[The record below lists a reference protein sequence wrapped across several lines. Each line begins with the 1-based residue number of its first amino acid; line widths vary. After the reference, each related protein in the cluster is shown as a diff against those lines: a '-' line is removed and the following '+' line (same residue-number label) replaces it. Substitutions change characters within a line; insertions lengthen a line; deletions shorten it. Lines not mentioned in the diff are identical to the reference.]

1 MRAKLNWLAAAG
13 ALAAMLGLSV
23 MPALATV
30 APPPTMAAQMQKKTN
45 KKQTKTKKTWGKK
58 KTKTMKPGTP
68 HLF

>member
-13 ALAAMLGLSV
+13 ALAAMLGLGA
-23 MPALATV
+23 MPVLATV
-30 APPPTMAAQMQKKTN
+30 APPPPSVAMQMQKKN
-45 KKQTKTKKTWGKK
+45 KKQTKSKKTWGKK